1 MNIIIDAIPETVDI
15 LGKTYRINTDFRNS
29 ILFELL
35 IQDSTLSG
43 KAKMANA
50 INLYFPVLPDNL
62 NTIEVLNA
70 TMGKILWFYRC
81 GKEEPKG
88 DEKKKPKKNSKP
100 ILCYNTDAE
109 YIYAAYLTQYNIDLQ
124 DDNLHWWKFKG
135 LFNGLKNDNKII
147 EIMGYRSMKIDNKMD
162 KEKKKFYKEM
172 KELYKIPDG
181 RSLEDIEI
189 EFNNNMASMF

>member
-29 ILFELL
+29 ILFEQL

-70 TMGKILWFYRC
+70 TMEKILWFYRC
-81 GKEEPKG
+81 GREVPKG
-88 DEKKKPKKNSKP
+88 KEPKKNSKP

-124 DDNLHWWKFKG
+124 DDSLHWWKFKA
-135 LFNGLKNDNKII
+135 LFNGLKSDNKII

-162 KEKKKFYKEM
+162 KEKKKFYREM
-172 KELYKIPDG
+172 KDLYKIPDG
-181 RSLEDIEI
+181 RSLEDIEM
-189 EFNNNMASMF
+189 EFNNNMSSMF